1 LKVTLHSRLGD
12 GGFADV
18 WKATDGL
25 GRDVAV
31 KIVRASAAVMSSA
44 LAHARALARTS
55 HPNIVSI
62 ISLERVNDPS
72 SKAEVDGIVMELLEG
87 TTLAQRF
94 QGPKLSIREA
104 RTIGA
109 AIASGIA
116 HIHERGMEH
125 GDLHDANIMI
135 GDHTIKVID
144 ILYTDS
150 LAMLSSGTRK
160 ARLRRDCTSLKLVLQ
175 HLIAHSKLPTEEAT
189 KFNTLTNEN
198 PTALDIREA
207 FLKVVD
213 QEGVTANERLLM
225 AAHDRLKDEGF
236 VKGKAYAAHLLDE
249 TPPALI
255 APLLTRIVNKRSY
268 ASPHR
273 EYVLALWSRLLP
285 EERAAF
291 FSHLGVEL
299 EKELPKGRWS
309 PLLRTLSAF
318 EYDGWRA
325 MTPRFRKVLEAMLT
339 KDILSGRFNPKRNS
353 SWDSSGAKG
362 TYARTL
368 WPYFSKKHDFAE
380 NIITMLHKSSDTQ
393 NYVGEY
399 FLSILEKLADSTNTT
414 DRMIRA
420 LKSAVD
426 NGATTVIE
434 GLPTLPKEWGA
445 RIAPTNK

>member
-1 LKVTLHSRLGD
+1 MKVTLHSRLGD

-175 HLIAHSKLPTEEAT
+175 HLIAHSKLPTVEAT

-213 QEGVTANERLLM
+213 QEGVTENERLLV

-255 APLLTRIVNKRSY
+255 APLLTRIVNERSY

-309 PLLRTLSAF
+309 PLLRMLSAF

-339 KDILSGRFNPKRNS
+339 KDILSGRFDPKRNS

-399 FLSILEKLADSTNTT
+399 FLSILEKLADSTNAT

-445 RIAPTNK
+445 RIAPTKK

>member
-18 WKATDGL
+18 WKATDDL

-31 KIVRASAAVMSSA
+31 KIMRASGAVMSSA

-62 ISLERVNDPS
+62 ISLERVTDPS
-72 SKAEVDGIVMELLEG
+72 SGAKVDGIVMELLKG
-87 TTLAQRF
+87 TTLAQRL

-104 RTIGA
+104 RTVGA

-135 GDHTIKVID
+135 GEQTIKVID

-150 LAMLSSGTRK
+150 LAMLSSGTRN

-175 HLIAHSKLPTEEAT
+175 HLIAHSKLSTTEAT
-189 KFNTLTNEN
+189 KFNTLTSEN

-213 QEGVTANERLLM
+213 QGGITENERLLA
-225 AAHDRLKDEGF
+225 AAHDRLKDEAF
-236 VKGKAYAAHLLDE
+236 VKGKAYAARLLDE
-249 TPPALI
+249 TPPAVI
-255 APLLTRIVNKRSY
+255 APLLTSIVHERSY
-268 ASPHR
+268 EVQHR
-273 EYVLALWSRLLP
+273 DYVALRSRLLP
-285 EERAAF
+285 EESAAF

-299 EKELPKGRWS
+299 EKELPKGRWWS
-309 PLLRTLSAF
+309 LLRRLTAF
-318 EYDGWRA
+318 EYEGWRA
-325 MTPRFRKVLEAMLT
+325 MTPRFCRVLETTMV
-339 KDILSGRFNPKRNS
+339 KDVLSGRLDRKRRNS
-353 SWDSSGAKG
+353 LVSPGSKG

-368 WPYFSKKHDFAE
+368 WPYFSKKYDFAQ
-380 NIITMLHKSSDTQ
+380 NIIAMLHKSSDTQ
-393 NYVGEY
+393 NYVAAY
-399 FLSILEKLADSTNTT
+399 FLSILEELAERTDTT
-414 DRMIRA
+414 DQMIRA
-420 LKSAVD
+420 LKSAAD

-434 GLPTLPKEWGA
+434 GLPRLPKAWVA
-445 RIAPTNK
+445 RIAPGKE

>member
-18 WKATDGL
+18 WKATDDL
-25 GRDVAV
+25 GRNVAV

-62 ISLERVNDPS
+62 ISLERVTDPS
-72 SKAEVDGIVMELLEG
+72 SSAKVDGIVMELLEG
-87 TTLAQRF
+87 TTLAQRL
-94 QGPKLSIREA
+94 QGRKLSIREA

-116 HIHERGMEH
+116 HIHEQGMEH

-135 GDHTIKVID
+135 GEQTIKVID

-150 LAMLSSGTRK
+150 LANLSSGTRN

-175 HLIAHSKLPTEEAT
+175 HLIAHSELPSADAT

-213 QEGVTANERLLM
+213 QEGLTETERLLE
-225 AAHDRLKDEGF
+225 AAHDRFKDEAFG
-236 VKGKAYAAHLLDE
+236 KGKAAAARLLDE
-249 TPPALI
+249 TPPSVI
-255 APLLTRIVNKRSY
+255 TPLLTRIVNARSY
-268 ASPHR
+268 EHRHR
-273 EYVLALWSRLLP
+273 EYVLALWQRLL
-285 EERAAF
+285 EVERAAF

-309 PLLRTLSAF
+309 PLLRMLTAF
-318 EYDGWRA
+318 EYEGWRA
-325 MTPRFRKVLEAMLT
+325 LTPRLRKLLETTLT
-339 KDILSGRFNPKRNS
+339 KDVLSGRFDPKRKN
-353 SWDSSGAKG
+353 SWDSSGAMG

-368 WPYFSKKHDFAE
+368 WLYFSKKYDFAE
-380 NIITMLHKSSDTQ
+380 NIIAMLHKSSDTQ
-393 NYVGEY
+393 NYIAAY
-399 FLSILEKLADSTNTT
+399 FLSILEELAESTNTT
-414 DRMIRA
+414 DQMIRA

-434 GLPTLPKEWGA
+434 GLPNLPKEWVA
-445 RIAPTNK
+445 KIAPPKE

>member
-104 RTIGA
+104 RTIGT

-213 QEGVTANERLLM
+213 QEGVTANERLLV

-249 TPPALI
+249 TPPAII
-255 APLLTRIVNKRSY
+255 APLLTRIVNERSY

-318 EYDGWRA
+318 QYDGWRA